1 MKLAI
6 IILIIL
12 LIIFIVW
19 QTHELRQ
26 FDVTHYYINSPKI
39 TKPHRICVVSD
50 LHQHSY
56 GHYNDVLIDS
66 IKAQEPDMIAI
77 PGDMIVDKK
86 PYQYGVASSFL
97 SKISEIAPIYFSNGN
112 HEKRVENIAN
122 PNHIHYE
129 LYKEALSNF
138 NIYTLNNTGVRFD
151 DEIEIYGLDL
161 PTTYYTKGK
170 RHHLSAMELMHMVG
184 AEVRENLA
192 DAGDSRKSDD
202 AGTWNVE
209 TESIEPGELEI
220 PKEKTLNA
228 ETVNSEQAATE
239 DFFGTGET
247 DRDDKADGSS
257 GINARAQ
264 ALEAEMK
271 KTVTD
276 EKLDNLLN
284 SNSQMAALYSDLMRS
299 KHEPSVG
306 RVRKQKQKRKHRS
319 LLASMV
325 FAETDRIERDRKDFE
340 IESLEMKH
348 RIQGNAERKP
358 ENTSRF
364 KDDSKYRILL
374 AHSPEFGD
382 TYAEAGFDMSLCG
395 HYHGGLVCLPN
406 GKAVIS
412 PNFTLFP
419 EYASGDNVVRGR
431 HVITSRGLGT
441 HTFNIRVFDRAELVV
456 IHLLPEG
463 ANDAFKYKD
472 PFDDID
478 FTAL

>member
-6 IILIIL
+6 IILIIF
-12 LIIFIVW
+12 LIIFIIW
-19 QTHELRQ
+19 QTHELKQ

-39 TKPHRICVVSD
+39 TKPHRICVISD

-77 PGDMIVDKK
+77 PGDMIVDTK

-112 HEKRVENIAN
+112 HEKRVEDRAN

-170 RHHLSAMELMHMVG
+170 RHHLSSMELMNMVG
-184 AEVRENLA
+184 AEVREDVS
-192 DAGDSRKSDD
+192 DAVCSHEPDETGSDNAGLLNSKITD
-202 AGTWNVE
+202 AE
-209 TESIEPGELEI
+209 HLM
-220 PKEKTLNA
+220 
-228 ETVNSEQAATE
+228 TE
-239 DFFGTGET
+239 DFFGSEDKT
-247 DRDDKADGSS
+247 DRKETGTSEAD
-257 GINARAQ
+257 ARAQ

-271 KTVTD
+271 KTVSD

-340 IESLEMKH
+340 LESLEMKH
-348 RIQGNAERKP
+348 RIYENADRKR
-358 ENTSRF
+358 ENTGCF

-374 AHSPEFGD
+374 AHNPEFGGA
-382 TYAEAGFDMSLCG
+382 YAGAGFDMSLCG